1 MERVK
6 IGLYSLEGKEW
17 ESVSELAQSLIQN
30 LLEYNP
36 EKRPTAE
43 QALNHPWIKNLTEN
57 EEEVNRKVA
66 IDALLNLRKFRINNK
81 MQHAVWI
88 FVLQNVSSSKEQS
101 LLLEIFKSLDKDND
115 GILSKQDII
124 NGFIIYSCISK
135 DFNFNLRL
143 Q

>member
-17 ESVSELAQSLIQN
+17 ESVSGQAQSLIQN

-43 QALNHPWIKNLTEN
+43 QALNDPWIKNLTEN
-57 EEEVNRKVA
+57 EEEINRKVA

-88 FVLQNVSSSKEQS
+88 FVLQNVTSSKEQS
-101 LLLEIFKSLDKDND
+101 ALLEIFKSLDKDND

-124 NGFIIYSCISK
+124 NGFIHNSFIDKNVI
-135 DFNFNLRL
+135 LT
-143 Q
+143 

>member
-1 MERVK
+1 MEKVK

-17 ESVSELAQSLIQN
+17 ESVSGSAQSLIQS

-43 QALNHPWIKNLTEN
+43 QALNNPWIKNLTEN
-57 EEEVNRKVA
+57 EEEVNRKIA
-66 IDALLNLRKFRINNK
+66 IDALLNLRKFRIHNK

-88 FVLQNVSSSKEQS
+88 FVLQNVTSSKEQS
-101 LLLEIFKSLDKDND
+101 ALLEIFKSLDKDND

-124 NGFIIYSCISK
+124 NGLIQ
-135 DFNFNLRL
+135 N
-143 Q
+143 